1 MPRSLVAFAGE
12 AYSHH
17 LHGIDQVR
25 HRTSTSCFI
34 WGAPTSFTDCMGEQV
49 VI

>member
-25 HRTSTSCFI
+25 HQTSTSCFSC
-34 WGAPTSFTDCMGEQV
+34 GPLTLLSNCM
-49 VI
+49 

>member
-1 MPRSLVAFAGE
+1 MRSAGIAAEPATSVLLMPRSMVAFAGE

-25 HRTSTSCFI
+25 HWTSAFA
-34 WGAPTSFTDCMGEQV
+34 GR
-49 VI
+49 

>member
-12 AYSHH
+12 AYTHH

-25 HRTSTSCFI
+25 RWTSANSFSC
-34 WGAPTSFTDCMGEQV
+34 GALTVHVKGGQV
-49 VI
+49 AL